1 MKTRCRRCAPSG
13 IHRGSIMQL
22 RTAMLAQM
30 PTLMSRMAITC
41 TIQQRRAGTTQQVS
55 AHQTSQSST
64 MPYPASWPKLR
75 VGEPKS
81 QSEQSERIERACE
94 ATSAE
99 GTLVAHPVGN
109 SWVLRVASAVK
120 ARMKPHQA
128 ASDGCFPPSPLGV
141 PEPRLRRTSR

>member
-55 AHQTSQSST
+55 AHQTSRSST
-64 MPYPASWPKLR
+64 TPYPAPWPKLR

-81 QSEQSERIERACE
+81 QEPVISLHFDREHSFFLADFFPGSRCISRNVDVEGSFWLRYSELSLMW
-94 ATSAE
+94 S
-99 GTLVAHPVGN
+99 
-109 SWVLRVASAVK
+109 
-120 ARMKPHQA
+120 
-128 ASDGCFPPSPLGV
+128 
-141 PEPRLRRTSR
+141 